1 MATNANININIS
13 SKGAEKSLATLTA
26 DIEATRVELDRL
38 IATYGENSAEADK
51 MRTSLAGLEVE
62 YNKMGGAIEESNISV
77 VSLKAQL
84 RQLTNELAQLEP
96 GSARFVELSQK
107 AGQLRD
113 QIRDTNDVINATAGT
128 GIERFGNAL
137 QKATQLGVAGFQG
150 LLSVQTLL
158 GSENED
164 LQKQLI
170 KLTAVL
176 NLSQAITAFG
186 GLRDTFIAIRA
197 GIVPL
202 VTNMY
207 SFVAAQVAATGASG
221 ALATAMNAIPFVALA
236 TAIGLAVYGIYNYV
250 TASNQQA
257 EKEKELAKIE
267 EEREKQVKALAEAQ
281 EQEREKIGEASV
293 EYVNLIQKLKQT
305 NAGSLEREKLIKK
318 INEQYGT
325 TLKNIK
331 DESKFQD
338 QLNLS
343 VKEYIA
349 LQVLRVRQEAK
360 KKEEAKAIA
369 NLVKAQD
376 ALAKVEKEYAGM
388 SKQQIA
394 DYDQK
399 TYGVSV
405 YSDAIIKANLEIQS
419 AQSVAEQ
426 YAISTNDL
434 QKEIEKLG
442 LKFPKVI
449 DGTEKHGK
457 SSNKTKK
464 EVKDYSDIIKSI
476 NDILDEN
483 QKLEEENFIK
493 SEELS
498 GKKVDTK
505 EIERKKLEESV
516 RKIYEAN
523 KKAIEAE
530 VTDSKKKTE
539 LLRVNEEAYTKFLG
553 TEKEQRRID
562 NEIEFQQRLKAQE
575 ELNKYL
581 SLEEAALQNEIRFG
595 DGDTTDTKIAN
606 DNKIL
611 QAKIKNLETAQLRSV
626 LDNRISL
633 RKQVEFLKEREKLT
647 NQFILQEQKSNQQ
660 AAQAELV
667 RLLDL
672 ETKKYNL
679 ENKFNIQKTKDGE
692 FVVTRNTQITLEQL
706 ENSLKLNQKFLERNI
721 SDVERAKAEES
732 KIKLEKDIEIAKQE
746 QTNAELLQKNLNTVR
761 VNLEEEYQQK
771 RQTINADTDERIK
784 ENAIQTENKIFEARI
799 NKLEEYLDYASQ
811 IYNQLGTTISIYQ
824 QNQLDNQ
831 EQQLDAYISY
841 EQTKLQQQLDN
852 RIITQEEYDARIRQI
867 EIKRE
872 QDELKLAR
880 KQFKIKKALDIVGAT
895 IDGARATLSVFATTP
910 GELIIKTIA
919 ASIAAAFS
927 ATQIAL
933 ISRQQ
938 FKAAIGGIVPN
949 NNQSKNVDSVDA
961 KLAPGEAII
970 NSNSTSA
977 FLPLL
982 DIVNRLGGGKSL
994 MPELPGDNGINRFEP
1009 VYSQRN
1015 NQPVRAYVVSSDI
1028 ENNIGKMERIRRST
1042 RF

>member
-1 MATNANININIS
+1 MADTTIKINIDS
-13 SKGAEKSLATLTA
+13 TGSQKSLATLTA

-51 MRTSLAGLEVE
+51 MRTSLAGLEIE
-62 YNKMGGAIEESNISV
+62 YTKMGGAIEESNISV
-77 VSLKAQL
+77 GSLKAQL

-96 GSARFVELSQK
+96 GSARFTELSQK

-113 QIRDTNDVINATAGT
+113 QIKDTNDVINATAGT
-128 GIERFGNAL
+128 GIERFGTAL

-158 GSENED
+158 GSENQD
-164 LQKQLI
+164 LQKQLV

-281 EQEREKIGEASV
+281 EQEREKVGESSV

-318 INEQYGT
+318 INDQYGT

-376 ALAKVEKEYAGM
+376 ALAKIEKEYAGL
-388 SKQQIA
+388 SKQQIE

-405 YSDAIIKANLEIQS
+405 YSDAIIRANLEIEN

-434 QKEIEKLG
+434 QNEIDKLG

-449 DGTEKHGK
+449 DGTEKHGNASK
-457 SSNKTKK
+457 KTKK
-464 EVKDYSDIIKSI
+464 EVKDYGDIIKSI
-476 NDILDEN
+476 GDILDQN
-483 QKLEEENFIK
+483 QKLEEENYIK
-493 SEELS
+493 FQELS
-498 GKKVDTK
+498 NKTVDVK
-505 EIERKKLEESV
+505 EIEKTKLIENIRKV
-516 RKIYEAN
+516 YEAN
-523 KKAIEAE
+523 KKLINSE
-530 VTDSKKKTE
+530 VTDSKKKTD
-539 LLRVNEEAYTKFLG
+539 LLKANEDAFTKFLSL
-553 TEKEQRRID
+553 ELDQRRID
-562 NEIEFQQRLKAQE
+562 IEIANKKRLQDATD
-575 ELNKYL
+575 LNRYL
-581 SLEEAALQNEIRFG
+581 LLEEQGLQKEIRFG
-595 DGDTTDTKIAN
+595 DGDTTDTKLNNA
-606 DNKIL
+606 NKITS
-611 QAKIKNLETAQLRSV
+611 AYIKELETQQLRSEI
-626 LDNRISL
+626 DNRVKIK
-633 RKQVEFLKEREKLT
+633 KQVEFLKEREALQRDFIQTEQQT
-647 NQFILQEQKSNQQ
+647 NREAGLAEIKRIL
-660 AAQAELV
+660 
-667 RLLDL
+667 
-672 ETKKYNL
+672 
-679 ENKFNIQKTKDGE
+679 
-692 FVVTRNTQITLEQL
+692 
-706 ENSLKLNQKFLERNI
+706 
-721 SDVERAKAEES
+721 
-732 KIKLEKDIEIAKQE
+732 DIEIQKYNIEKKYLVQGDLEKEISVKRNAQFTKQDLLIQLTAAE
-746 QTNAELLQKNLNTVR
+746 NLSKTLVTENEKKNNQIKIDDLKAQIEIADLEEKNATIIQKNLNQLKT
-761 VNLEEEYQQK
+761 NLNEEYNQQ
-771 RQTINADTDERIK
+771 QITDRVQA
-784 ENAIQTENKIFEARI
+784 NNKLVELEITTQNTIFEIKVKRL
-799 NKLEEYLDYASQ
+799 NEYLQYASQ
-811 IYNQLGTTISIYQ
+811 IYGELSTITSLFQKNQIDTQ
-824 QNQLDNQ
+824 KNQLDSYVSY
-831 EQQLDAYISY
+831 EKTKLDQQLA
-841 EQTKLQQQLDN
+841 N
-852 RIITQEEYDARIRQI
+852 RLVTQEEYDARVRQI
-867 EIKRE
+867 NIKRQ

-880 KQFKIKKALDIVGAT
+880 KQFRIKKALDIAGAT
-895 IDGARATLSVFATTP
+895 IDGARATLSVFAQTP
-910 GELIIKTIA
+910 GELIIK
-919 ASIAAAFS
+919 SIAAGLAAVF
-927 ATQIAL
+927 AGVQIAL
-933 ISRQQ
+933 ISKQQ
-938 FKAAIGGIVPN
+938 FTANKGGIVPGN
-949 NNQSKNVDSVDA
+949 SMINKDSVSSY
-961 KLAPGEAII
+961 LTPGEVVI
-970 NSNSTSA
+970 NRNSSQQ

-982 DIVNRLGGGKSL
+982 DLINRSGGGAQL
-994 MPELPGDNGINRFEP
+994 IPDLPASTTQINRFQP
-1009 VYSQRN
+1009 VYQKTNTS
-1015 NQPVRAYVVSSDI
+1015 PIRAYVVSSDI
-1028 ENNIGKMERIRRST
+1028 ESNLGKIDRIRRAT
-1042 RF
+1042 KF